1 MSDVEAQTGQASSL
15 AAVSGMVSA
24 GSSSGT
30 PGAMMIFIG
39 DYSLINQ
46 TLAPGFIFLEYTNN
60 SGVQVLL
67 FVGFFTVYTLTLFG
81 NGLIIILTFIDLA
94 LHTPMYFFLRILSF
108 LEILYTSVTLPKI
121 LVNTISESKTISF
134 IGCATQMY
142 FLLSFGTVECY
153 LLAVMA
159 YDRCIAI
166 CYPLHYVL
174 VMNQNVCAQMAI
186 AAWICGIVMPL
197 GNVVW
202 IFSLPC
208 CGPNQINHF
217 FCDVPPLLRL
227 ACTDTTRNEI
237 FTLTLSVLIT
247 LFPFLLILVSY
258 IRIFFTIVNMPSV
271 RSQNKAFPTCSSH
284 LIVVTLFY
292 GSASAT
298 YLHPKSNHIENVDR
312 MIALLYSIITPMLNP
327 MIYSLR
333 NKEVKKAFK

>member
-1 MSDVEAQTGQASSL
+1 MT
-15 AAVSGMVSA
+15 
-24 GSSSGT
+24 
-30 PGAMMIFIG
+30 FIG
-39 DYSLINQ
+39 DYSLKNQ
-46 TLAPGFIFLEYTNN
+46 TLKPSFIFFEYTNN

-67 FVGFFTVYTLTLFG
+67 FAGFFTVYTLTLLG
-81 NGLIIILTFIDLA
+81 NGLIITLTFIDLA

-108 LEILYTSVTLPKI
+108 LEILYTSVTVPKI
-121 LVNTISESKTISF
+121 LVNIISESKSMSF

-142 FLLSFGTVECY
+142 FLLSLGTVECY

-159 YDRCIAI
+159 YDRCMAI
-166 CYPLHYVL
+166 CFPLHYVL

-202 IFSLPC
+202 IFSLPY

-217 FCDVPPLLRL
+217 FCDVSPLLRL

-237 FTLTLSVLIT
+237 SILALSVLIT
-247 LFPFLLILVSY
+247 LSPFLLVLVSY
-258 IRIFFTIVNMPSV
+258 IRIFFTIVKMPLV
-271 RSQNKAFPTCSSH
+271 KSQNKAFSTCSSH

-292 GSASAT
+292 GSASAM
-298 YLHPKSNHIENVDR
+298 YLHPKSNHTENIDKVV
-312 MIALLYSIITPMLNP
+312 ALLYSIIVPMLNP

-333 NKEVKKAFK
+333 NKEVKDALRKLMKAKNRLP